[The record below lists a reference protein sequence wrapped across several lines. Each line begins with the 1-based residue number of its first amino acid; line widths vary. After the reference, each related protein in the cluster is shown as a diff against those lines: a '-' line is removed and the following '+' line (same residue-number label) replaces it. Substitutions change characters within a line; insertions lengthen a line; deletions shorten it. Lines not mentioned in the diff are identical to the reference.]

1 MNDLFQCVLLVARYA
16 VYTQCSS
23 NYGSHVNHCVTFT
36 KTSTFARKKGMEY
49 SFITSNV
56 RIDHGLYTDSFA
68 IAV

>member
-36 KTSTFARKKGMEY
+36 KARKNVMEY

-56 RIDHGLYTDSFA
+56 RIDHGLHTVAFHLYTDR
-68 IAV
+68 